1 MAQEIGYGQSHGLS
15 TSPMVIK
22 ATMMNSADPVFDKV
36 LPSDAGN
43 PPNLTPP
50 SLLAPPCQQRGRR
63 RFAGRPRRLD
73 TDSGAGQI
81 NGARLYQQYS
91 AGQQVQGFVNTIG
104 WDLGSI
110 SGVATNTY
118 TINAPQ
124 AAGSQINVSLDWL
137 RHVDWTD
144 SNLDH
149 IANGGD
155 LFFAH
160 TLDDLNLSVLI
171 NGSLVAESI
180 STTDN
185 EEFLQFVL
193 PQSGTVSI
201 QVDELAVAGA
211 PMAETYG
218 LAWNVTAVPEPPA
231 IVLAACAATV
241 RRSCADYDRDAIS
254 AVS

>member
-1 MAQEIGYGQSHGLS
+1 MMAQEIGYGQSHGLS

-22 ATMMNSADPVFDKV
+22 ATMMNSADQVFDKV
-36 LPSDAGN
+36 LPSASGD

-50 SLLAPPCQQRGRR
+50 SPWHPRASSVVGGVLQVTAP
-63 RFAGRPRRLD
+63 LD

-91 AGQQVQGFVNTIG
+91 AGQQVQGLVNTIG

-231 IVLAACAATV
+231 IVLAACAAMFV
-241 RRSCADYDRDAIS
+241 VMRRLRPRSIS
-254 AVS
+254 AVL